1 MRTHDRETRGS
12 VAVLAARLTE
22 AAAVRSRGAPRAA
35 SAYVRDVA
43 ANGPEQA
50 GAAAASALEH
60 TVELLWR
67 RGWLPADVVAAT
79 PRGLSSLLVDTVAA
93 QTARYRQ
100 LHPRWRQQ
108 LTEIGAEIWWTGV
121 HLPQWS
127 RSKRLPLVDALTK
140 VVDLIAALMV
150 LPQLPHLVPEPGEPF
165 VRETTPS
172 GVDARVLIKVRG
184 LLAKAESTAFPEE
197 AEALSAKAQEL
208 MARYAF
214 EQAVVEG
221 IDDRPQDAAAHRL
234 WLDAPYQGPKAQ
246 LVDVVAGANRCRAVF
261 YPKLGCVVLVGH
273 ETDVEIVTM
282 LTRSLQV
289 QAEHALA
296 GSPSRGRAY
305 RHSFLVAYAHRIRER
320 LAAAGAQAASGDT
333 RLVPVLARRDAAVTA
348 RFEAMF
354 PGVRVRRSSVS
365 SAAGWGAGLLAADR
379 ADLQPGR
386 RRIAG

>member
-1 MRTHDRETRGS
+1 M
-12 VAVLAARLTE
+12 LAARLTE
-22 AAAVRSRGAPRAA
+22 AAAVRSRGTPRAV

-43 ANGPEQA
+43 AHGPEQA
-50 GAAAASALEH
+50 GAAADAALGH
-60 TVELLWR
+60 TIDLLWR

-79 PRGLSSLLVDTVAA
+79 PRGLTSLVVDSIAA
-93 QTARYRQ
+93 QTTRYRQ
-100 LHPRWRQQ
+100 LHPRWREQ
-108 LTEIGAEIWWTGV
+108 LSEIGAEVWWTGP
-121 HLPQWS
+121 HLPKWAE
-127 RSKRLPLVDALTK
+127 RKRLSLVDALAR

-150 LPQLPHLVPEPGEPF
+150 LPQLPHLVAAPGEPF
-165 VRETTPS
+165 HREAKPS
-172 GVDARVLIKVRG
+172 GVDARVLVKVRG
-184 LLAKAESTAFPEE
+184 LLAKAESTPFPEE

-234 WLDAPYQGPKAQ
+234 WLNAPYQGPKAQ

-273 ETDVEIVTM
+273 ETDLEIVTM
-282 LTRSLQV
+282 LARSLQV

-296 GSPSRGRAY
+296 GSPSRSRAY

-365 SAAGWGAGLLAADR
+365 SSAGWGAGLMAADR
-379 ADLQPGR
+379 ADLHPSR